1 MKRLTVVLAGGAMAA
16 SLAVGILVAPLTARS
31 AAGDPHEYAAQ
42 PALLA
47 QGDPHEYA
55 GQPALLAQGDPHEYA
70 GQPASLV
77 EYAYPSNGGTG
88 LLFAG
93 VCNFYNCGIGWL

>member
-16 SLAVGILVAPLTARS
+16 SVAVGMLAAPLTARS
-31 AAGDPHEYAAQ
+31 AA
-42 PALLA
+42 
-47 QGDPHEYA
+47 GDPHEYA

-77 EYAYPSNGGTG
+77 EYAYPGNGGTG
-88 LLFAG
+88 LLNSAG

>member
-31 AAGDPHEYAAQ
+31 AA
-42 PALLA
+42 
-47 QGDPHEYA
+47 
-55 GQPALLAQGDPHEYA
+55 GDPHEYA